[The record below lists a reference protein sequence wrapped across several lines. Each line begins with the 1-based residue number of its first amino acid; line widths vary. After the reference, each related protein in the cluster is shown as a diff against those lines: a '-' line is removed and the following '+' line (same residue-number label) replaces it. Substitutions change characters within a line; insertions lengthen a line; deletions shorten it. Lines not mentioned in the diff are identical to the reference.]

1 MLDRVTVRLATPLR
15 DEKREIPTVDFRSSA
30 RLSRRS
36 LLASTAA
43 LLVASTADGRARTLS
58 GGMPWDPGAANPP
71 ALVRPGPWM
80 FFTSDEAALI
90 EAAVDRLIPPDDR
103 GLGGRDA
110 GCAVFI
116 DRQLAGPYGG
126 AAGLYMKP
134 PFMPGAATQG
144 YQKPDSPAAR
154 YRTGLR
160 ALADYVKAT
169 FQGKSFPELAPADQ
183 DKVLAGLETGSVTL
197 ADVKAAEFFALLLAN
212 TQEGFFGDPV
222 YGGNRDMAGW
232 KLVGFPGARYDYRDW
247 VERHNEVYP
256 LPPVSIM
263 GRSDWTVKE

>member
-1 MLDRVTVRLATPLR
+1 MMDSCSQ
-15 DEKREIPTVDFRSSA
+15 SSV
-30 RLSRRS
+30 SRRS

-43 LLVASTADGRARTLS
+43 LLVAGIAGARARTLS
-58 GGMPWDPGAANPP
+58 GGMPWEPGTATPP

-80 FFTSDEAALI
+80 FFTLDEAATI
-90 EAAVDRLIPPDDR
+90 EAAVDRLIPSDDR
-103 GLGGRDA
+103 GPGGKDA

-116 DRQLAGPYGG
+116 DRQLAGPYGI

-144 YQKPDSPAAR
+144 YQMPDAPAAR
-154 YRTGLR
+154 YRAGLK
-160 ALADYVKAT
+160 ALAEYLKAT
-169 FQGKSFPELAPADQ
+169 FSGKSFHELAPADQ
-183 DKVLAGLETGSVTL
+183 DKVLSGLETGSIAL
-197 ADVKAAEFFALLLAN
+197 KDAKAAEFFALLLAN
-212 TQEGFFGDPV
+212 TQEGFFADPI

-263 GRSDWTVKE
+263 GRSEWTVKE